1 MKHRL
6 AVSGVLASALV
17 LASCASPPAPG
28 AAQASASS
36 AAPARFHAP
45 GTVRGPGHT
54 LPPRI
59 EALLPADALLLGE
72 QHDAAAHQAL
82 QRDVVLGLAV
92 RGQLAALALEMGDR
106 GATTAG
112 LPRDA
117 SEEQVKTALRW
128 DNAGWPW
135 ATYAP
140 VVMAAVRS
148 GVPVL
153 GANLPRGDMRN
164 AMNNV
169 ALDARLTRTAL
180 EIQQKNIREGHCGML
195 PEAQIAPM
203 TRIQIAR
210 DVSMAETVA
219 AARQPGKTVLLVAG
233 GGHVVRDRGVP
244 VHLPPTLTTRVL
256 LAQATPEGAA
266 AASDTG
272 GAADLVW
279 PTPAITPKDYCAE
292 MRKSMQRKG

>member
-1 MKHRL
+1 MNTRH
-6 AVSGVLASALV
+6 AVTGVLASALF
-17 LASCASPPAPG
+17 LASCVSPPAGTTAPV
-28 AAQASASS
+28 A

-45 GTVRGPGHT
+45 GTVRGPGHG

-59 EALLPADALLLGE
+59 EALLPADALLIGE
-72 QHDAAAHQAL
+72 QHDAAAHQQL

-106 GATTAG
+106 GASTAG
-112 LPRDA
+112 LPRDT
-117 SEEQVKTALRW
+117 SEEQVKTALQW

-135 ATYAP
+135 GTYGP

-153 GANLPRGDMRN
+153 GANLPRSQMRN

-169 ALDARLTRTAL
+169 ALDDRLTRTAL
-180 EIQQKNIREGHCGML
+180 EMQQKNIREGHCGML
-195 PEAQIAPM
+195 PESQIAPM

-210 DVSMAETVA
+210 DVSMAETVL

-244 VHLPPTLTTRVL
+244 VHLPPGLTTRVL
-256 LAQATPEGAA
+256 LAQATPADGAA
-266 AASDTG
+266 PSDTG
-272 GAADLVW
+272 GLADLVW
-279 PTPAITPKDYCAE
+279 PTPAIQPKDYCAE

>member
-1 MKHRL
+1 MNPRH
-6 AVSGVLASALV
+6 AVASVLAATLV
-17 LASCASPPAPG
+17 LASCASPPAPV
-28 AAQASASS
+28 AQPA

-45 GTVRGPGHT
+45 GTVRGPGHG

-72 QHDAAAHQAL
+72 QHDAAAHQQL

-106 GATTAG
+106 GASTAG

-117 SEEQVKTALRW
+117 SEEQVKAALQW

-135 ATYAP
+135 GAYGP

-153 GANLPRGDMRN
+153 GANLPRNQMRS

-169 ALDARLTRTAL
+169 ALDDRLTRAAL
-180 EIQQKNIREGHCGML
+180 ENQQKNIREGHCGML
-195 PEAQIAPM
+195 PESQIAPM

-210 DVSMAETVA
+210 DVSMAETVL

-244 VHLPPTLTTRVL
+244 VHLPATLTTRVL
-256 LAQATPEGAA
+256 LAQAAA
-266 AASDTG
+266 AEGTPANDAG
-272 GAADLVW
+272 GGADLVW
-279 PTPAITPKDYCAE
+279 PTPAIQPKDYCAE
-292 MRKSMQRKG
+292 MRRSMQRKG

>member
-1 MKHRL
+1 MNTRH
-6 AVSGVLASALV
+6 AVSGVLVSALF
-17 LASCASPPAPG
+17 LASCASPPADTTAPV
-28 AAQASASS
+28 A

-45 GTVRGPGHT
+45 GTVRGSGHG

-72 QHDAAAHQAL
+72 QHDAAAHQQL
-82 QRDVVLGLAV
+82 QLEVVLGLAV
-92 RGQLAALALEMGDR
+92 RRQLAALALEMGDR
-106 GATTAG
+106 GTSTAG
-112 LPRDA
+112 LARDA
-117 SEEQVKTALRW
+117 SEDQVKAALQW

-135 ATYAP
+135 PTYGP

-153 GANLPRGDMRN
+153 GANLPRGQMRN

-169 ALDARLTRTAL
+169 ALDDRLTRTAL

-195 PEAQIAPM
+195 PESQIAPM

-233 GGHVVRDRGVP
+233 GGHVLRDRGVP
-244 VHLPPTLTTRVL
+244 VHLPPTLTTSVL
-256 LAQATPEGAA
+256 LAQATSDGGGA
-266 AASDTG
+266 AASDAG
-272 GAADLVW
+272 GAADLIW